1 MSQGVHHSLFFVG
14 ARYVCTKCSARG
26 VTVRCACGAI
36 AAAVDILDASN
47 AGFLRELTSP
57 AKPVGAP
64 SRQELFWGGLKSPT
78 QWLLSAGAAIFGVGA
93 MVASNQL
100 EWSGQKVAYAVA
112 EVLLLTL
119 LLRLPI
125 LAAALLFR
133 LLLMSVELL
142 IALAC
147 YVAGAIAGSE
157 SLRAA
162 ASSWVCR
169 AERALSGEY
178 FWRRT
183 LVALRSPAYL
193 RAAECF
199 GALPPSMALRLLVTA
214 GKHGALELRD
224 AEVPPF
230 RVVLSSG
237 ELVSVVVDAGVV
249 SFREPRLLPSPE
261 KARSP
266 LFLETQQIEVPA
278 AACVSLTGG
287 EWSDNPEGSSYRD
300 RLEPRTLRGTA
311 ARPIEVAF
319 IDGADALPGDA
330 PALTPGRPPRSSP

>member
-1 MSQGVHHSLFFVG
+1 
-14 ARYVCTKCSARG
+14 
-26 VTVRCACGAI
+26 
-36 AAAVDILDASN
+36 
-47 AGFLRELTSP
+47 
-57 AKPVGAP
+57 
-64 SRQELFWGGLKSPT
+64 LKSPT

-133 LLLMSVELL
+133 LLLMSVEPDRARLL
-142 IALAC
+142 RRWGDCRQRKPA
-147 YVAGAIAGSE
+147 
-157 SLRAA
+157 AA

-178 FWRRT
+178 
-183 LVALRSPAYL
+183 LAANAG
-193 RAAECF
+193 RAAVTGVPARGGMLVF
-199 GALPPSMALRLLVTA
+199 PPSTALRLLVTA